1 MLNEFTAVDDAP
13 IPGRGRTALT
23 VLTSSGLRRVGDDN
37 TAFEG
42 GTSRFSPVA
51 DAMQEV
57 IHEIQV
63 ADSESR
69 AGAEE

>member
-1 MLNEFTAVDDAP
+1 
-13 IPGRGRTALT
+13 
-23 VLTSSGLRRVGDDN
+23 VLTSSGLRRVEDDN